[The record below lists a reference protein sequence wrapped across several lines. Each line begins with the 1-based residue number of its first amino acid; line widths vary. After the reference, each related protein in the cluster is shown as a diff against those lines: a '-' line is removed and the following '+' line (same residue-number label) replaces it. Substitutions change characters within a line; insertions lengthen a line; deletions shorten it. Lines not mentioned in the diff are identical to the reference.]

1 MNPSSR
7 WVAAGVVLVT
17 ILVCYFGVRAEL
29 AQARQTESRQT
40 SHLALPATADLAC
53 GTDAA
58 ARC

>member
-7 WVAAGVVLVT
+7 WVAAGVILVT
-17 ILVCYFGVRAEL
+17 VLICFFGVRAEL
-29 AQARQTESRQT
+29 AQARRTQSQQTPQ
-40 SHLALPATADLAC
+40 LAISASADLAC

>member
-1 MNPSSR
+1 MNLSSR

-17 ILVCYFGVRAEL
+17 LLVCFFGVCAEL
-29 AQARQTESRQT
+29 AQAHRTESRQT
-40 SHLALPATADLAC
+40 PQLAISATADLAC

>member
-1 MNPSSR
+1 MNLSSR

-17 ILVCYFGVRAEL
+17 VLVCVFGVRAEL
-29 AQARQTESRQT
+29 AQARRTESQQNPQ
-40 SHLALPATADLAC
+40 LAISATADLAC